1 MKYVKSPGAFSTN
14 QFSIS
19 ETLTEVDDVISIA
32 KDIIQ
37 KIDNVPDD
45 VKKEL
50 KLALTNLD
58 QAITDYLPHIKRK
71 MDIAL
76 KYVPLDVQ
84 EKECL

>member
-1 MKYVKSPGAFSTN
+1 MKYVKSPGAFSTS

-19 ETLTEVDDVISIA
+19 ETVAEVDDVVSIA

-45 VKKEL
+45 VKQEL

-58 QAITDYLPHIKRK
+58 QATNYLSHIKRK
-71 MDIAL
+71 IDIVL
-76 KYVPLDVQ
+76 QYVPLDVQ